1 LIVTIF
7 VAMTFN
13 FFLPRLMP
21 GNPVEA
27 MYARYANTPEQ
38 LKSLTQLYLKNQK
51 PLFEQYIDYLGN
63 TLRGNFGISLSNYPT
78 PVIQKIGSALPWTI
92 GLLGTSLIISF
103 LLGTFWGIYCAWN
116 RISFLGTLS
125 PIIGEFLYVVPF
137 FFFGLVMIY
146 IFGYLLNWFPMSG
159 GYSILASNQ
168 SQYIFSVIHHA
179 ILPST
184 TLVLSSIGGWM
195 LLMRN
200 NMIST
205 LSEDYITFSFAQG
218 IPKRIIEYQYAARN
232 AILPSFTNFAISIGY
247 LVGGAVI
254 VEEVF
259 SYPGI
264 GNMLYESI
272 SNLDYPLMQGI
283 FLIVV
288 VSVVVANFLA
298 DLFYVLLDPRIK
310 R

>member
-1 LIVTIF
+1 
-7 VAMTFN
+7 
-13 FFLPRLMP
+13 
-21 GNPVEA
+21 
-27 MYARYANTPEQ
+27 
-38 LKSLTQLYLKNQK
+38 
-51 PLFEQYIDYLGN
+51 
-63 TLRGNFGISLSNYPT
+63 
-78 PVIQKIGSALPWTI
+78 
-92 GLLGTSLIISF
+92 
-103 LLGTFWGIYCAWN
+103 
-116 RISFLGTLS
+116 
-125 PIIGEFLYVVPF
+125 
-137 FFFGLVMIY
+137 
-146 IFGYLLNWFPMSG
+146 
-159 GYSILASNQ
+159 
-168 SQYIFSVIHHA
+168 
-179 ILPST
+179 
-184 TLVLSSIGGWM
+184 
-195 LLMRN
+195 
-200 NMIST
+200 MIST

-283 FLIVV
+283 FLIIV
-288 VSVVVANFLA
+288 VSVVMANFLA